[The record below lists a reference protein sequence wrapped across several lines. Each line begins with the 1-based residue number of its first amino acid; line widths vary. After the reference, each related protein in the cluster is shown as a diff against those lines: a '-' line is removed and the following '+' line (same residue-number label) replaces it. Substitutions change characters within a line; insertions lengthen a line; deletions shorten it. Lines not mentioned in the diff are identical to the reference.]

1 MPRIAANSGIAS
13 LRRDKLRVRS
23 LAASGCFAAALALGV
38 TACGGDDNKDS
49 GSGSS
54 ASSGRTTLTIY
65 SSLPLQGDSRPQ
77 SESVVNGEKLA
88 LEEAGGKV
96 GKFTIKYV
104 SLDDATAAAGKWDP
118 GQTSSNARKAA
129 QDPSTIVY
137 LGEFNSGASAISIPI
152 VNTAGV
158 LQISPSNTYVGLTRS
173 QGADKGEPDKYYPSG
188 KRTYGRVVPADH
200 IQAAAQVTYQK
211 DVGCT
216 KTYILNDKEV
226 YGKGLAT
233 QVVAIAK
240 TQGLEIVGN
249 DGIDTKA
256 ANFRTIAQKIKSSG
270 ADCMFFGGITQNK
283 GVQVFK
289 DVNAANPAMKLFGP
303 DGVAESAFSGKIGST
318 VEKQAY
324 ITNPTLDPKLYPAS
338 AQDFFS
344 TFKQKYGADPEPY
357 AIYGYE
363 AMKDAL
369 LAIQNA
375 GDKGNDKQA
384 VIDGFFAI
392 KDRDSVLGKY
402 SIDENGDTTLSDY
415 GADRIKGGKLVFDK
429 VIKAK
434 TGA

>member
-1 MPRIAANSGIAS
+1 
-13 LRRDKLRVRS
+13 LRARS
-23 LAASGCFAAALALGV
+23 LAASGCLVTALALGV
-38 TACGGDDNKDS
+38 AACGGGDDN
-49 GSGSS
+49 SS
-54 ASSGRTTLTIY
+54 TSSGGGSNGRTSLTIY

-77 SESVVNGEKLA
+77 STDVVNGEKLA

-96 GKFTIKYV
+96 GKFTIKYA

-118 GQTSSNARKAA
+118 GQTSADGRKAA
-129 QDPSTIVY
+129 QDASTIAY

-152 VNTAGV
+152 LNEANI

-173 QGADKGEPDKYYPSG
+173 EGADKGEPDKYYPSG
-188 KRTYGRVVPADH
+188 KRTFGRVVPADH

-211 DVGCT
+211 DQGCK

-226 YGKGLAT
+226 YGKGIAV
-233 QVVAIAK
+233 QVQDIGKAQGLAIA
-240 TQGLEIVGN
+240 GN

-256 ANFRTIAQKIKSSG
+256 ANFRSLATKIKSSG

-289 DVNAANPAMKLFGP
+289 DVNAANPTMKLFGP
-303 DGVAESAFSGKIGST
+303 DGVAESAFSTKLGSS
-318 VEKQAY
+318 VEKNTY
-324 ITNPTLDPKLYPAS
+324 ITNPTLDPKLYPPA
-338 AQDFFS
+338 AQDFF
-344 TFKQKYGADPEPY
+344 TKFKQKFGNDPQPY

-363 AMKDAL
+363 AMKVAL

-375 GDKGNDKQA
+375 GDKGNDRQA
-384 VIDGFFAI
+384 VIDAFFKI

-415 GADRIKGGKLVFDK
+415 GADRVEGGKLVFDK
-429 VIKAK
+429 VIKAQ
-434 TGA
+434 TQG

>member
-1 MPRIAANSGIAS
+1 
-13 LRRDKLRVRS
+13 LRARS
-23 LAASGCFAAALALGV
+23 LAASGCLVTALALGV
-38 TACGGDDNKDS
+38 AACGGGDDN
-49 GSGSS
+49 SS
-54 ASSGRTTLTIY
+54 TSSGGGGGGGRTSLTIY

-77 SESVVNGEKLA
+77 STDVVNGEKLA

-118 GQTSSNARKAA
+118 GQTSADARKAA
-129 QDPSTIVY
+129 QDASTIAY

-152 VNTAGV
+152 LNEANV
-158 LQISPSNTYVGLTRS
+158 LQVSPSNTYVGLTRS
-173 QGADKGEPDKYYPSG
+173 EGADKGEPDKYYPAG
-188 KRTYGRVVPADH
+188 KRTFGRVVPADH

-211 DVGCT
+211 DQGCK

-226 YGKGLAT
+226 YGKGIAV
-233 QVVAIAK
+233 QVQNIAKAQGLAIA
-240 TQGLEIVGN
+240 GN

-256 ANFRTIAQKIKSSG
+256 ANFRSLATKIKSSG

-289 DVNAANPAMKLFGP
+289 DVAAANPTMKLFGP
-303 DGVAESAFSGKIGST
+303 DGVAESAFSTKLGSS
-318 VEKQAY
+318 VEKNTY
-324 ITNPTLDPKLYPAS
+324 ITNPTLDPKLYPPA
-338 AQDFFS
+338 AQDFFAK
-344 TFKQKYGADPEPY
+344 FKQKFGNDPQPY

-363 AMKDAL
+363 AMKVAL

-384 VIDGFFAI
+384 VIDAFFKI

-415 GADRIKGGKLVFDK
+415 GADRVEGGKLVFDK
-429 VIKAK
+429 VIKAQ
-434 TGA
+434 TQG

>member
-1 MPRIAANSGIAS
+1 
-13 LRRDKLRVRS
+13 LRARS
-23 LAASGCFAAALALGV
+23 LAASGCLVTTLALGV
-38 TACGGDDNKDS
+38 AACGGGDDDK
-49 GSGSS
+49 SS
-54 ASSGRTTLTIY
+54 SSGGGGGGRTSLTIY

-77 SESVVNGEKLA
+77 STDVVNGEKLA

-118 GQTSSNARKAA
+118 GQTSADARKAA
-129 QDPSTIVY
+129 QDASTIAY

-152 VNTAGV
+152 LNEANV
-158 LQISPSNTYVGLTRS
+158 LQVSPSNTYVGLTRS
-173 QGADKGEPDKYYPSG
+173 EGADKGEPDKYYPAG
-188 KRTYGRVVPADH
+188 KRTFGRVVPADH

-211 DVGCT
+211 DQGCK

-226 YGKGLAT
+226 YGKGIAV
-233 QVVAIAK
+233 QVANIGKAQGLAIA
-240 TQGLEIVGN
+240 GN

-256 ANFRTIAQKIKSSG
+256 ANFRSLATKIKSSG

-289 DVNAANPAMKLFGP
+289 DVSAANPTMKLFGP
-303 DGVAESAFSGKIGST
+303 DGVAESAFSTKLGSS
-318 VEKQAY
+318 VEKNTY
-324 ITNPTLDPKLYPAS
+324 ITNPTLDPKLYPPA
-338 AQDFFS
+338 AQDFFAK
-344 TFKQKYGADPEPY
+344 FKQKFGNDPQPY

-363 AMKDAL
+363 AMKVAL

-384 VIDGFFAI
+384 VIDAFFKI

-415 GADRIKGGKLVFDK
+415 GADRVEGGKLVFDK
-429 VIKAK
+429 VIKAQ
-434 TGA
+434 TQG

>member
-1 MPRIAANSGIAS
+1 
-13 LRRDKLRVRS
+13 VT
-23 LAASGCFAAALALGV
+23 ALALGV
-38 TACGGDDNKDS
+38 AACGGGSDNSSTS
-49 GSGSS
+49 GGGGST
-54 ASSGRTTLTIY
+54 GRTSLTIY

-77 SESVVNGEKLA
+77 STDVVNGEKLA

-96 GKFTIKYV
+96 GKFTIKYS

-118 GQTSSNARKAA
+118 GQTSADGRKAA
-129 QDPSTIVY
+129 QDASTIVY

-152 VNTAGV
+152 LNEANI

-173 QGADKGEPDKYYPSG
+173 EGADKGEPDKYYPSG
-188 KRTYGRVVPADH
+188 KRTFGRVVPADH

-211 DVGCT
+211 DQGCK

-226 YGKGLAT
+226 YGKGIAV
-233 QVVAIAK
+233 QVQNIAKAQGLAIA
-240 TQGLEIVGN
+240 GN

-256 ANFRTIAQKIKSSG
+256 ANFRSLATKIKGSG

-289 DVNAANPAMKLFGP
+289 DVNAANPTMKLFGP
-303 DGVAESAFSGKIGST
+303 DGVAESAFSTKLGSS
-318 VEKQAY
+318 VEKNTY
-324 ITNPTLDPKLYPAS
+324 ITNPTLDPKLYPPA
-338 AQDFFS
+338 AQDFF
-344 TFKQKYGADPEPY
+344 TKFKQKFGNDPQPY

-363 AMKDAL
+363 AMKVAL

-375 GDKGNDKQA
+375 GDKGNDRQA
-384 VIDGFFAI
+384 VIDAFFKI

-415 GADRIKGGKLVFDK
+415 GADRVESGKLVFDK
-429 VIKAK
+429 VIKAQ
-434 TGA
+434 TQG

>member
-1 MPRIAANSGIAS
+1 
-13 LRRDKLRVRS
+13 VT
-23 LAASGCFAAALALGV
+23 ALALGV
-38 TACGGDDNKDS
+38 SACGGSNDDKSSTS
-49 GSGSS
+49 GGG
-54 ASSGRTTLTIY
+54 SSGRTSLTIY

-77 SESVVNGEKLA
+77 STDVVNGEKLA

-118 GQTSSNARKAA
+118 GQTSADGRKAA
-129 QDPSTIVY
+129 QDASTIAY

-152 VNTAGV
+152 LNEANV

-173 QGADKGEPDKYYPSG
+173 EGADKGEPDKYYPAG
-188 KRTYGRVVPADH
+188 KRTFGRVVPADH

-211 DVGCT
+211 DQGCK

-226 YGKGLAT
+226 YGKGIAV
-233 QVVAIAK
+233 QVQNIAK
-240 TQGLEIVGN
+240 AQGLQIAGN

-256 ANFRTIAQKIKSSG
+256 ANFRSLATKIKSSG

-289 DVNAANPAMKLFGP
+289 DVAAANPTMKLFGP
-303 DGVAESAFSGKIGST
+303 DGVAESAFATKLGSA
-318 VEKQAY
+318 VEKNTY
-324 ITNPTLDPKLYPAS
+324 ITNPTLDPKLYPPA
-338 AQDFFS
+338 AQDFFKK
-344 TFKQKYGADPEPY
+344 FKAKFGNDPQPY

-363 AMKDAL
+363 AMKVAL

-375 GDKGNDKQA
+375 GDKGNDRQA
-384 VIDGFFAI
+384 VIDAFFKI

-415 GADRIKGGKLVFDK
+415 GADRVEGGKLVFDK
-429 VIKAK
+429 VIKAQ
-434 TGA
+434 TQG